1 MQAVDEI
8 VPALLH
14 ALEDDDTSATAL
26 DGLKQ
31 ILSVRT
37 AAVLPHILPKL
48 VHPPL
53 TYVFFSAWILSFSV
67 MGTIT

>member
-14 ALEDDDTSATAL
+14 ALEDDETSTTAL

-31 ILSVRT
+31 ILRYLDMHVNC
-37 AAVLPHILPKL
+37 L
-48 VHPPL
+48 
-53 TYVFFSAWILSFSV
+53 
-67 MGTIT
+67 